1 MSTTKR
7 ICIYPKDIMRIT
19 GKSEK
24 FSRSLM
30 LKIKKSLQKNKDQM
44 VSVTEF
50 CEFTG
55 LKPDEV
61 LSLIL

>member
-1 MSTTKR
+1 MSNTKR

-61 LSLIL
+61 LSLIS

>member
-1 MSTTKR
+1 MSSTKR

-24 FSRSLM
+24 FSRSLI

-61 LSLIL
+61 INLIA

>member
-55 LKPDEV
+55 LKTDEV
-61 LSLIL
+61 LSLIS

>member
-1 MSTTKR
+1 
-7 ICIYPKDIMRIT
+7 MRIT

-30 LKIKKSLQKNKDQM
+30 AKIKKSLQKNKDQM

-61 LSLIL
+61 LSLIS

>member
-30 LKIKKSLQKNKDQM
+30 AKIKKSLQKNKDQM

-55 LKPDEV
+55 LKADEV
-61 LSLIL
+61 LSLIS

>member
-1 MSTTKR
+1 MSATKR

-30 LKIKKSLQKNKDQM
+30 LKIKKSFQKNKYQM
-44 VSVTEF
+44 VSIKEF

-55 LKPDEV
+55 LKLDEV
-61 LSLIL
+61 LNLMY

>member
-1 MSTTKR
+1 MITTKR

-61 LSLIL
+61 LSLIS

>member
-1 MSTTKR
+1 
-7 ICIYPKDIMRIT
+7 MRIT

-30 LKIKKSLQKNKDQM
+30 LKIKKSLQKNKEQM

-55 LKPDEV
+55 LKHDEV
-61 LSLIL
+61 LSLIS

>member
-1 MSTTKR
+1 MNKLKR

-24 FSRSLM
+24 YSRTLFS
-30 LKIKKSLQKNKDQM
+30 KIKKSLQKNKEQM

-61 LSLIL
+61 LSLIQ